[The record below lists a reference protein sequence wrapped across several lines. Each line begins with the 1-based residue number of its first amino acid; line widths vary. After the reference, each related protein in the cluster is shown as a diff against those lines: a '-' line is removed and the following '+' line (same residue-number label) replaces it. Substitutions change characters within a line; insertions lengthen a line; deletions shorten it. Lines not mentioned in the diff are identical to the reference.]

1 RRMCATVCR
10 LAPQSQRGLVTSGTL
25 RAKRK
30 SLRPIFSVRSCTSS
44 ALSCF
49 VRPSWSRSIFLVGVG
64 VCLYVARPLV
74 SLRHFAIHARSACVL
89 HHLFTVDRMVN
100 SWGGG
105 SAGC

>member
-1 RRMCATVCR
+1 MLTERMREVERVARRRVVITGA
-10 LAPQSQRGLVTSGTL
+10 GL
-25 RAKRK
+25 
-30 SLRPIFSVRSCTSS
+30 
-44 ALSCF
+44 
-49 VRPSWSRSIFLVGVG
+49 
-64 VCLYVARPLV
+64 CLYVARLLV